1 MDTNNIKLI
10 DGIITAITNHIF
22 QRLGEL
28 GLIRDIHV
36 RLDKLE
42 AEMHERK
49 PDVEQSL
56 ETLLQSSPWFDRL
69 VETHAEA
76 HIADYDLASMVDA
89 SVNERVQR
97 MDFEDV
103 IEEAV
108 SNHDFSSQIEDA
120 INENDLITDSAAR
133 DMFDE
138 LFEEKI
144 DTALKRLTVRIVHN
158 NDE

>member
-22 QRLGEL
+22 HRIGEL
-28 GLIRDIHV
+28 GIIRDIHV

-49 PDVEQSL
+49 PELEQSL
-56 ETLLQSSPWFDRL
+56 ETLLQSSPWFDKL
-69 VETHAEA
+69 VEAHAES

-97 MDFEDV
+97 MDFEDIV
-103 IEEAV
+103 AEAV
-108 SNHDFSSQIEDA
+108 GNHDFSSQIEDA
-120 INENDLITDSAAR
+120 ISENDLISDSAVR

-138 LFEEKI
+138 MFEEKI
-144 DTALKRLTVRIVHN
+144 DTALSRLSIVVK
-158 NDE
+158 

>member
-22 QRLGEL
+22 HRIGEL

-49 PDVEQSL
+49 PEVEQSL

-97 MDFEDV
+97 MDFED
-103 IEEAV
+103 IIAEAV
-108 SNHDFSSQIEDA
+108 GNHDFSSQIEDA
-120 INENDLITDSAAR
+120 ISENGLISDSEAR
-133 DMFDE
+133 DMFDD

>member
-22 QRLGEL
+22 HRIGEL
-28 GLIRDIHV
+28 GIIRDIHV
-36 RLDKLE
+36 RLNKLE

-89 SVNERVQR
+89 SVKERVQR

-103 IEEAV
+103 IAEVV

-120 INENDLITDSAAR
+120 ISENGLISDSEAR

-144 DTALKRLTVRIVHN
+144 DTALSRLSIVVK
-158 NDE
+158 

>member
-22 QRLGEL
+22 HRIGEL

-49 PDVEQSL
+49 PEMEQSL

-69 VETHAEA
+69 VEAHAEA

-103 IEEAV
+103 IAEAV

-120 INENDLITDSAAR
+120 ISENGLISDSEAR

-144 DTALKRLTVRIVHN
+144 DTALSRLSIVVK
-158 NDE
+158 

>member
-10 DGIITAITNHIF
+10 DGIITAITNH
-22 QRLGEL
+22 LGEL

>member
-1 MDTNNIKLI
+1 MENIMDTNNIKLI

-22 QRLGEL
+22 HRIGEL

-49 PDVEQSL
+49 PEVEQSL

-76 HIADYDLASMVDA
+76 HIADYDLASMVDV
-89 SVNERVQR
+89 SVKECVQR
-97 MDFEDV
+97 MDFED
-103 IEEAV
+103 IIAEAV
-108 SNHDFSSQIEDA
+108 GNHDFSSQIDDA
-120 INENDLITDSAAR
+120 ISENDLISDSAAR

-144 DTALKRLTVRIVHN
+144 DTALSRLSIVVK
-158 NDE
+158 

>member
-22 QRLGEL
+22 HRIGEL

-49 PDVEQSL
+49 PEVEQSL
-56 ETLLQSSPWFDRL
+56 ETLLQSSSWFDRL

-97 MDFEDV
+97 MDFEDIV
-103 IEEAV
+103 AEAV
-108 SNHDFSSQIEDA
+108 GNHDFSSQIDDA
-120 INENDLITDSAAR
+120 ISENDLISDSAAR

-144 DTALKRLTVRIVHN
+144 DTALSRLSIVVK
-158 NDE
+158 

>member
-1 MDTNNIKLI
+1 MEKHMDTNNIKLI

-49 PDVEQSL
+49 PEVEQSL

-69 VETHAEA
+69 IETHVEA
-76 HIADYDLASMVDA
+76 HISDYDLSSMVDA
-89 SVNERVQR
+89 SVKERVQR

-103 IEEAV
+103 IAEVV

-120 INENDLITDSAAR
+120 INENDLISDSAVR
-133 DMFDE
+133 DLFDE

-144 DTALKRLTVRIVHN
+144 DTALSRLTIIVK
-158 NDE
+158 

>member
-22 QRLGEL
+22 HRIGEL

-56 ETLLQSSPWFDRL
+56 ETLLQASTWFDRL

-89 SVNERVQR
+89 SVNERVKR

-103 IEEAV
+103 IADAV
-108 SNHDFSSQIEDA
+108 SNYDFSSQIDDA
-120 INENDLITDSAAR
+120 ISENDLVSDSAVR

-144 DTALKRLTVRIVHN
+144 DTALSRLTIIVK
-158 NDE
+158 

>member
-22 QRLGEL
+22 HRIGEL

-49 PDVEQSL
+49 PEVEQSL

-69 VETHAEA
+69 VEAHVETHLS
-76 HIADYDLASMVDA
+76 DYDLSSMVDA

-103 IEEAV
+103 IAEAV

-120 INENDLITDSAAR
+120 ISENDLISDSAAR

-144 DTALKRLTVRIVHN
+144 DTALSRLSIVVK
-158 NDE
+158 

>member
-22 QRLGEL
+22 HRIGEL
-28 GLIRDIHV
+28 GIIRDIHV

-49 PDVEQSL
+49 PEMEQSL
-56 ETLLQSSPWFDRL
+56 ETLLQASTWFDKM
-69 VETHAEA
+69 VESRVDDHTHDFLAGVDARALIDSAIEDYDFENVIAEA
-76 HIADYDLASMVDA
+76 VA
-89 SVNERVQR
+89 
-97 MDFEDV
+97 
-103 IEEAV
+103 
-108 SNHDFSSQIEDA
+108 NHDFSSQIDDA
-120 INENDLITDSAAR
+120 ISENDLISDSAVR

-138 LFEEKI
+138 MFEEKL
-144 DTALKRLTVRIVHN
+144 DTALSRLTVRIVHN

>member
-22 QRLGEL
+22 HRIGEL

-49 PDVEQSL
+49 PEMEQSL
-56 ETLLQSSPWFDRL
+56 ETLLQASTWFDRL
-69 VETHAEA
+69 IETHVEA
-76 HIADYDLASMVDA
+76 HCEAFDFSDHIREAV
-89 SVNERVQR
+89 VNH
-97 MDFEDV
+97 DFENV
-103 IEEAV
+103 IAEFVA
-108 SNHDFSSQIEDA
+108 NHDFSSQIDDA
-120 INENDLITDSAAR
+120 ISENDLISDSAAR

-144 DTALKRLTVRIVHN
+144 DTALSRLTVRIVHN

>member
-22 QRLGEL
+22 HRIGEL

-49 PDVEQSL
+49 PEVEQSL
-56 ETLLQSSPWFDRL
+56 ETLLQSSTWFDRL

-103 IEEAV
+103 IAEAV
-108 SNHDFSSQIEDA
+108 SNHDFSSQIDDA
-120 INENDLITDSAAR
+120 ISENDLISDSAAR

>member
-22 QRLGEL
+22 HRIGEL
-28 GLIRDIHV
+28 GIIRDIHV

-49 PDVEQSL
+49 PEVEQSL

-76 HIADYDLASMVDA
+76 HIADYDLASMVDV
-89 SVNERVQR
+89 SVKECVQR

-103 IEEAV
+103 IAEAV
-108 SNHDFSSQIEDA
+108 SSQIEDA
-120 INENDLITDSAAR
+120 ISENDLISDSAAR

-144 DTALKRLTVRIVHN
+144 DTALSRLTIIVK
-158 NDE
+158 

>member
-22 QRLGEL
+22 HRIGEL

-49 PDVEQSL
+49 PEVEQSL

-89 SVNERVQR
+89 SVKERVQS
-97 MDFEDV
+97 MDFEDIV
-103 IEEAV
+103 AEAV
-108 SNHDFSSQIEDA
+108 SNHDFSSQIDDA
-120 INENDLITDSAAR
+120 ISENDLISDSAAR

-144 DTALKRLTVRIVHN
+144 DTALSRLTIIVK
-158 NDE
+158 

>member
-10 DGIITAITNHIF
+10 DGIITAITTHIF
-22 QRLGEL
+22 HRIGEL
-28 GLIRDIHV
+28 GIIRDIHV

-56 ETLLQSSPWFDRL
+56 ETLLQSSPWFDKL
-69 VETHAEA
+69 IETH
-76 HIADYDLASMVDA
+76 
-89 SVNERVQR
+89 VNEHCEAF
-97 MDFEDV
+97 DFSDHVREAVDNHDFGDDMA
-103 IEEAV
+103 EAV
-108 SNHDFSSQIEDA
+108 SNHDFSSLIDDA
-120 INENDLITDSAAR
+120 ISENDLVSDSAVR

-144 DTALKRLTVRIVHN
+144 DTALSRLTIIVK
-158 NDE
+158 

>member
-22 QRLGEL
+22 HRIGEL
-28 GLIRDIHV
+28 GIIRDIHV

-49 PDVEQSL
+49 PEVEQSL
-56 ETLLQSSPWFDRL
+56 ETLLQSSTWFDRL
-69 VETHAEA
+69 IETHVEA
-76 HIADYDLASMVDA
+76 HISDYNLASMVDA

-108 SNHDFSSQIEDA
+108 GNHDFSSQIEDA
-120 INENDLITDSAAR
+120 ISENDLISDSAVR

-138 LFEEKI
+138 MFEEKI
-144 DTALKRLTVRIVHN
+144 DTALSRLTVRIVHN

>member
-22 QRLGEL
+22 HRLGEL
-28 GLIRDIHV
+28 GLIRAIHV

-49 PDVEQSL
+49 PEMEQSL

-108 SNHDFSSQIEDA
+108 GNHDFSSQIEDA
-120 INENDLITDSAAR
+120 ISENDLISDSAVR
-133 DMFDE
+133 DLFDE
-138 LFEEKI
+138 MFEEKI

>member
-22 QRLGEL
+22 HRIGEL

-49 PDVEQSL
+49 PEVEQSL
-56 ETLLQSSPWFDRL
+56 ETLLQSSTWFDRL

-103 IEEAV
+103 IAEVV

-120 INENDLITDSAAR
+120 ISENGLISDSEAR
-133 DMFDE
+133 DMFDD

>member
-22 QRLGEL
+22 HRIGEL

-49 PDVEQSL
+49 PEVEQSL
-56 ETLLQSSPWFDRL
+56 ETLLHSSPWFDRL
-69 VETHAEA
+69 VEAQVETHLS
-76 HIADYDLASMVDA
+76 DYDLSSMVDA
-89 SVNERVQR
+89 SVKDYVQR
-97 MDFEDV
+97 IDFEDTIV
-103 IEEAV
+103 ETIN
-108 SNHDFSSQIEDA
+108 NHDFSSQIDDA

>member
-22 QRLGEL
+22 HRIGEL

-49 PDVEQSL
+49 PEVEQSL
-56 ETLLQSSPWFDRL
+56 ETLLQSSTWFDRL
-69 VETHAEA
+69 IQTHVEAYCEAVDFSDHVREAVVNHDFQDTIVETT
-76 HIADYDLASMVDA
+76 
-89 SVNERVQR
+89 N
-97 MDFEDV
+97 
-103 IEEAV
+103 
-108 SNHDFSSQIEDA
+108 NHDFSSQIEDA
-120 INENDLITDSAAR
+120 ISENGLISDSEAR

-144 DTALKRLTVRIVHN
+144 DTALSRLSIVVK
-158 NDE
+158 

>member
-22 QRLGEL
+22 HRIGEL

-49 PDVEQSL
+49 PEVEQSL
-56 ETLLQSSPWFDRL
+56 ETLLQSSTWFDRL
-69 VETHAEA
+69 IETHVNE
-76 HIADYDLASMVDA
+76 HFENYDLSAMVDA
-89 SVNERVQR
+89 SVKERIQR

-108 SNHDFSSQIEDA
+108 SNHDFSSQIDDA
-120 INENDLITDSAAR
+120 ISENDLISDSAVR

-138 LFEEKI
+138 MFEEKL
-144 DTALKRLTVRIVHN
+144 DTALSRLTVRITHN
-158 NDE
+158 E

>member
-22 QRLGEL
+22 HRIGEL

-49 PDVEQSL
+49 PEVEQSL

-76 HIADYDLASMVDA
+76 HIADYDLSSMVAD
-89 SVNERVQR
+89 SVKHYVQR
-97 MDFEDV
+97 IDFEDV

-120 INENDLITDSAAR
+120 ISENGLISDSEAR
-133 DMFDE
+133 DMFDD

>member
-22 QRLGEL
+22 HRIGEL

-49 PDVEQSL
+49 PEVEQSL

-69 VETHAEA
+69 VEIHAEA

-89 SVNERVQR
+89 SVKDYVQR
-97 MDFEDV
+97 IDFEDTIV
-103 IEEAV
+103 ETIN
-108 SNHDFSSQIEDA
+108 NHDFSSQIDDA
-120 INENDLITDSAAR
+120 ISENDLISDSAAR

-144 DTALKRLTVRIVHN
+144 DTALSRLSIVVK
-158 NDE
+158 

>member
-22 QRLGEL
+22 HRIGEL

-49 PDVEQSL
+49 PEVEQSL

-89 SVNERVQR
+89 SVKERVQR

-120 INENDLITDSAAR
+120 ISENGLISDSEAR
-133 DMFDE
+133 DMFDD

>member
-22 QRLGEL
+22 HRIGEL

-49 PDVEQSL
+49 PEVEQSL
-56 ETLLQSSPWFDRL
+56 ETLLQSSSWFDRL
-69 VETHAEA
+69 IETHVEA

-103 IEEAV
+103 IAEVV

-120 INENDLITDSAAR
+120 ISENGLISDSEAR

-144 DTALKRLTVRIVHN
+144 DTALSRLSIVVK
-158 NDE
+158 

>member
-22 QRLGEL
+22 HRIGEL

-49 PDVEQSL
+49 PEMEQSL
-56 ETLLQSSPWFDRL
+56 ETLLQSSPWFDKL

-89 SVNERVQR
+89 SVKERIQR

-108 SNHDFSSQIEDA
+108 SNHDFSSQIDDA
-120 INENDLITDSAAR
+120 ISENDLISDSAVR

-138 LFEEKI
+138 MFEEKL
-144 DTALKRLTVRIVHN
+144 DTALSRLTVRIVHN

>member
-22 QRLGEL
+22 HRIGEL

-56 ETLLQSSPWFDRL
+56 ETMLQASSWFDKL
-69 VETHAEA
+69 IETHVNAHCDAFDFSDHIREAVDNHDFGDDMAEA
-76 HIADYDLASMVDA
+76 I
-89 SVNERVQR
+89 N
-97 MDFEDV
+97 
-103 IEEAV
+103 
-108 SNHDFSSQIEDA
+108 NHDFSSQIEDA
-120 INENDLITDSAAR
+120 INENDLITESAVR

-144 DTALKRLTVRIVHN
+144 DTALSRLTIIVK
-158 NDE
+158 

>member
-22 QRLGEL
+22 HRLGEL

-49 PDVEQSL
+49 PEVEQSL

-76 HIADYDLASMVDA
+76 HIADYDLASMVDV
-89 SVNERVQR
+89 SVKECVQR

-103 IEEAV
+103 IAEAV
-108 SNHDFSSQIEDA
+108 SSQIDDA
-120 INENDLITDSAAR
+120 ISENDLITDSAAR

-144 DTALKRLTVRIVHN
+144 DTALSRLTIIVK
-158 NDE
+158 